1 MSSIDYTKLD
11 LSPLEDEGIDY
22 IWFARYFED
31 NFQKIIAQLLK
42 VYRLVY
48 S

>member
-11 LSPLEDEGIDY
+11 LSPLEDGGIDY

-31 NFQKIIAQLLK
+31 NFTKFESNNDKAKLN
-42 VYRLVY
+42 R
-48 S
+48 